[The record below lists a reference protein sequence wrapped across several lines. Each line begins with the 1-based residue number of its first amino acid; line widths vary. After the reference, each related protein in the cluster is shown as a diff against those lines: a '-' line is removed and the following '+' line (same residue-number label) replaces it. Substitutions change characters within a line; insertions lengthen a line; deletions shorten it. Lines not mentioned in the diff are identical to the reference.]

1 MSNQTITRCHWANHH
16 PLEQAYHDAEW
27 GVPQY
32 DDQLLFELL
41 VLESA
46 QAGLSWLTVLKK
58 REGYRQAFAGFDYQ
72 QIAQFGETETTALLD
87 NPAII
92 RNRAKI
98 AATIN
103 NAQQFL
109 ALQAEYGRFADY
121 LWQWVDGKPVVNHW
135 QHWREVPANTPLSD
149 AIAKDLKKRG
159 FKFFGT
165 TTCYAFLQAVGVV
178 NDHTVDCFRY
188 AELLKAQA
196 SS

>member
-1 MSNQTITRCHWANHH
+1 MLNQAIEQRCHWATHH

-27 GVPQY
+27 GIPHY
-32 DDQLLFELL
+32 DDQYLFELL

-72 QIAQFGETETTALLD
+72 QIAQFGAQETAALLD
-87 NPAII
+87 NAAII

-135 QHWREVPANTPLSD
+135 QDWREVPANTPLSD

-165 TTCYAFLQAVGVV
+165 TTCYAFLQATGVV

-188 AELLKAQA
+188 AELLQ
-196 SS
+196 S